1 MRRDPEHFGDRE
13 LVLVYVARK
22 LKHALQVEDLLSA
35 GGVDFAVEADKYAA
49 GFIFRSQR
57 VGAFFYVAPEDET
70 KAQHTLRA
78 AGLAPFVPPDAKS

>member
-1 MRRDPEHFGDRE
+1 MRREPEHFGDRE

-22 LKHALQVEDLLSA
+22 LAHALEVEGILTD

-70 KAQHTLRA
+70 KAGETLRA
-78 AGLAPFVPPDAKS
+78 ARLEPFAAPRT